1 MAGKDIIKMSI
12 KELKRLQVVQ
22 EVIGNRGI
30 TQRTAALIL
39 GLSERQ
45 LRRLVRGIRKEG
57 DRGTIHK
64 ARGRPS
70 NRRISEEVKV
80 KVLQLYEKKYL
91 GLGLLWPLRSFWNLR
106 ASR

>member
-22 EVIGNRGI
+22 EVMKSRI

-45 LRRLVRGIRKEG
+45 LRRLA
-57 DRGTIHK
+57 T
-64 ARGRPS
+64 
-70 NRRISEEVKV
+70 
-80 KVLQLYEKKYL
+80 
-91 GLGLLWPLRSFWNLR
+91 
-106 ASR
+106 